1 MSGRVLTLS
10 DLTKSL
16 LQFNMGGKPWT
27 EHSSFSGPSSF
38 RLEEPEQ
45 LFRLF
50 PSFSMSSTHFKLELI
65 SMPCSSESIA
75 TGDPSTFFLSC
86 NISTSLGQ
94 QQDKSATTLSV
105 AQDSDGVGME
115 ASAVKSLPCF
125 FFCCELNLCERGRR
139 TLFITFFTTFFFLGI
154 LRETLSGATLAQSL
168 SKSASLGDL
177 FTSLFSTD

>member
-16 LQFNMGGKPWT
+16 LLFNMVGKPWT
-27 EHSSFSGPSSF
+27 EHSAFSGPSSC

-45 LFRLF
+45 LIRLF

-65 SMPCSSESIA
+65 STPCSSESIA
-75 TGDPSTFFLSC
+75 IGDPSTFSLSC

-94 QQDKSATTLSV
+94 RPDKSATTLSI
-105 AQDSDGVGME
+105 AEDSDGVGME
-115 ASAVKSLPCF
+115 ASAVKSLSCC
-125 FFCCELNLCERGRR
+125 FFCCELNLCEGRR
-139 TLFITFFTTFFFLGI
+139 TTLFITFFTTFFFLGT

-168 SKSASLGDL
+168 SKSASVGDL